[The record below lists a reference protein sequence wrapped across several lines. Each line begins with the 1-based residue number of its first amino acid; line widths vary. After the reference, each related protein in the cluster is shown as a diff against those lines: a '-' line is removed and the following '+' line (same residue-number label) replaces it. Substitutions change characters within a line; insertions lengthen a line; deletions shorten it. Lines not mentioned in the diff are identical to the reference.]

1 MRRARKAPTKK
12 LAALVLALC
21 CAVPLAGCGQGKS
34 SAGSAPADEDSAQP
48 VKVRLA
54 LNWYPEAEHGGYYA
68 ALLQGYY
75 QQAGLD
81 VEIIKGGPKA
91 PVIPQVDKGQFE
103 FGVYNA
109 DGLITARSKDAEV
122 VAVMAPLQI
131 SPRVI
136 MVHAASGIDDF
147 HELKN
152 LTLATDHSQ
161 AYFAFLRRE
170 IPLEGVKVVP
180 YQGNVAQFLN
190 DPNFAQQAYVFSEPF
205 VAEQQGG
212 DPKSLLVAELG
223 FNPYTSVLI
232 TSDRYLAD
240 HPRVVQAMVSAS
252 RRGWQHY
259 LEQPDETNEY
269 LHQLNPEMTL
279 AALEYGVNALRP
291 LVLDKVAQQE
301 GIGHMSQARWQTL
314 AEQLAE
320 LEIAEPIDVSQIF
333 TTRFLERQP

>member
-1 MRRARKAPTKK
+1 M
-12 LAALVLALC
+12 LYILLL
-21 CAVPLAGCGQGKS
+21 LAGCTPRQDREDKPS
-34 SAGSAPADEDSAQP
+34 SGAQSLQLT
-48 VKVRLA
+48 KVRLA

-68 ALLQGYY
+68 ALTQGYY
-75 QQAGLD
+75 RQEGLE

-109 DGLITARSKDAEV
+109 DGLVTARSKDAAV
-122 VAVMAPLQI
+122 VAVLAPLQI
-131 SPRVI
+131 SPRAI

-147 HELKN
+147 SKLKN
-152 LTLATDHSQ
+152 VTLATDHSQ
-161 AYFAFLRRE
+161 AYFAFLRRQ

-223 FNPYTSVLI
+223 FNPYTSLLI
-232 TSDRYLAD
+232 TSDQYLAD
-240 HPRVVQAMVSAS
+240 HPQVVQAMVTAS
-252 RRGWQHY
+252 RRGWRHY
-259 LEQPDETNEY
+259 LEHPDETNE
-269 LHQLNPEMTL
+269 HIHGLNPEMTL

-291 LVLDKVAQQE
+291 LVLDPVAKEE
-301 GIGHMSQARWQTL
+301 GIGHMTRERWQTL

-320 LEIAEPIDVSQIF
+320 LGIAEPIDVSRVF
-333 TTRFLERQP
+333 TTQFLSEQIKTQR